1 MPNQSIQDF
10 AGLQCLVFDNLPAGQ
25 MPTQLVVICHGF
37 GANKDDLATFA
48 PYLMQCDP
56 AIADSCRFVF
66 PDAPIDL
73 TSQGMPGGRAWW
85 EINMAK
91 LAMMNQTQ
99 NYEELTTLT
108 PPGLLEAS
116 QQLATAVREM
126 QQAFELDDA
135 ATILAGF
142 SQGAMISTDLVLR
155 HAFHPRQLCVFSGTM
170 LCRDDWTA
178 FAAKHAGC
186 PVLQSHGTVDM
197 VLPFEPAE
205 GLRDMLKAN
214 GFDVT
219 FHSFYD
225 GHTVPIEILDEVAVG
240 LAKATVPNNRG

>member
-1 MPNQSIQDF
+1 MQNQSIQNF
-10 AGLQCLVFDNLPAGQ
+10 AGLECLVFDTIPADRA
-25 MPTQLVVICHGF
+25 PTQLVVICHGF
-37 GANKDDLATFA
+37 GASKDDLATFA
-48 PYLMQCDP
+48 PYLMQADA

-66 PDAPIDL
+66 PNAPMDL
-73 TSQGMPGGRAWW
+73 TSLGMPGGRAWW
-85 EINMAK
+85 EINMSR
-91 LAMMNQTQ
+91 LAQMHQTK
-99 NYEELTTLT
+99 NYEELTTMT

-116 QQLATAVREM
+116 EQLATAVREM
-126 QQAFELDDA
+126 QQAYGLDDA
-135 ATILAGF
+135 ATTLAGF

-155 HAFHPRQLCVFSGTM
+155 HGFTPRQLCVFSGSI

-178 FAAKHAGC
+178 FAAKHPGC

-205 GLRDMLKAN
+205 GLRDMLQDN

-225 GHTVPIEILDEVAVG
+225 GHTVPVEILNEVGVR
-240 LAKATVPNNRG
+240 LAKV

>member
-1 MPNQSIQDF
+1 MPNQSIQNF
-10 AGLQCLVFDNLPAGQ
+10 AGLQCLVFDTLPADQ
-25 MPTQLVVICHGF
+25 APSQLVVICHGF
-37 GANKDDLATFA
+37 GANKEDLATFA
-48 PYLMQCDP
+48 PYLMQ
-56 AIADSCRFVF
+56 AEASIAGSCRFVF
-66 PDAPIDL
+66 PNAPIDL
-73 TSQGMPGGRAWW
+73 TSLGMSGGRAWW

-99 NYEELTTLT
+99 NYDELTTLT

-116 QQLATAVREM
+116 QQLANAVREM
-126 QQAFELDDA
+126 QQAFQLDDT
-135 ATILAGF
+135 ATTLAGF

-155 HAFHPRQLCVFSGTM
+155 HGFNPRQLCVFSGTM

-178 FAAKHAGC
+178 FAARHTGC

-197 VLPFEPAE
+197 VLPLKPAE
-205 GLRDMLKAN
+205 GLRDMLKAS

-225 GHTVPIEILDEVAVG
+225 GHTVPIEILDEVASR
-240 LAKATVPNNRG
+240 LAKA